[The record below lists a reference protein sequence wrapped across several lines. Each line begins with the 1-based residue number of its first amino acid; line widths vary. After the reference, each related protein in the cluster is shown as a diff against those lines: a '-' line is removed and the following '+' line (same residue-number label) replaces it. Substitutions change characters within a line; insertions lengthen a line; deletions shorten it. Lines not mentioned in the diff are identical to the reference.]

1 MLCLVRRCLLSL
13 KADELYPVHDIS
25 HLSFNAYLVRSH
37 AICRA
42 ALIYTYIQANAV
54 EMEVKRTMKRW
65 LHTITFL

>member
-1 MLCLVRRCLLSL
+1 M
-13 KADELYPVHDIS
+13 HDIS

-42 ALIYTYIQANAV
+42 ALIYTYLQANAA
-54 EMEVKRTMKRW
+54 EMEVKGNMKRC